1 MAGAKHS
8 AGMRLPWN
16 IMLIILHALTAPGP
30 AAFMALAPLAGLVG
44 GMLASLRKI
53 FP

>member
-1 MAGAKHS
+1 MK
-8 AGMRLPWN
+8 LPWN
-16 IMLIILHALTAPGP
+16 VVILILHALTAPGP
-30 AAFMALAPLAGLVG
+30 SAFMALAPLLGLAG